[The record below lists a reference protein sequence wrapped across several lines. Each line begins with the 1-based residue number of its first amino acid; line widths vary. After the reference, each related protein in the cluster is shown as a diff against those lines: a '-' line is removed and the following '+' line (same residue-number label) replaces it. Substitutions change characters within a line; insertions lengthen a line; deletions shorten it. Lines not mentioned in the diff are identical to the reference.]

1 MALNG
6 IQIFKLTPK
15 KNCKECGC
23 PTCMA
28 FSMKVAQGAMQI
40 EQCPHMSEDAL
51 ASLSEA
57 TAPPMKT
64 IKIGTGAEEHSLGG
78 ETVLFRH
85 EKTFVSKPRYAV
97 ALCTCMDD
105 ATVEA
110 KLAEIPKVDYD
121 RIGERMYAELVYVN
135 CGEGADAAKYTAL
148 VEKAAGL
155 GRTLVLECKDP
166 EIAKAALA
174 VCKDSKPVLNG
185 ADASNYE
192 AMNAVATEAGVVLGV
207 SGKDLKILAL
217 EATEIYMAGKL
228 ESIEFVYEKYEKLGN
243 KNLVLD
249 TTGADIKETFAN
261 TVQVRRA
268 ALKDQDRTFGYP
280 SIVNLVKI
288 AKGDLHLQ
296 AALASMF
303 TMKYGSIIVMEQMTY
318 AEALPLYGLRQ
329 NVFTDPQ
336 KPMKVEPGIYPLNGA
351 DENAVVVTTVDFALT
366 YFVVSGE
373 LERSGVPLNLVIN
386 DAGGLSVLTSW
397 AAGKFS
403 GNSISAYIKENV
415 EPKVK
420 SRKLIIPGKVAVL
433 KGDLEAKLPGWEIIV
448 GPREAVQLVKFLKD
462 MQADGQI

>member
-28 FSMKVAQGAMQI
+28 FSMKVAQGAMKI

-64 IKIGTGAEEHSLGG
+64 IKVGAGAEELTLGG

-85 EKTFVSKPRYAV
+85 EKTFVNKSRYAV
-97 ALCTCMDD
+97 ELCMDD

-121 RIGERMYAELVYVN
+121 RIGERMYTELVYVN
-135 CGEGADAAKYTAL
+135 CDADADADKYVAL
-148 VEKAAGL
+148 VQKAAGL
-155 GRTLVLECKDP
+155 GRTLVLGCTDV
-166 EIAKAALA
+166 EIAKAAVE

-185 ADASNYE
+185 ANASNYE
-192 AMNAVATEAGVVLGV
+192 AMNAVATAAGVVLGV
-207 SGKDLKILAL
+207 SGKDLNELYDTVAAL
-217 EATEIYMAGKL
+217 
-228 ESIEFVYEKYEKLGN
+228 EKLGN

-249 TTGADIKETFAN
+249 VTGADVKETFGNA
-261 TVQVRRA
+261 VQVRRA

-280 SIVNLVKI
+280 SIVNLAKI
-288 AKGDLHLQ
+288 AGGDYHLQ
-296 AALASMF
+296 AALAAVF
-303 TMKYGSIIVMEQMTY
+303 TMKYGSIIVMERMTY

-336 KPMKVEPGIYPLNGA
+336 KPMRVEPGIYPMNGA
-351 DENAVVVTTVDFALT
+351 DENSLVVTTVDFALT
-366 YFVVSGE
+366 YFLVTGE

-403 GNSISAYIKENV
+403 GNSISAFFKENV

-420 SRKLIIPGKVAVL
+420 SRRLVIPGKVAVL

-462 MQADGQI
+462 LDA

>member
-28 FSMKVAQGAMQI
+28 FAMKVAQGAMQI
-40 EQCPHMSEDAL
+40 EQCPHMSDEAL

-64 IKIGTGAEEHSLGG
+64 IKIGTGDGEFTLGG

-85 EKTFVSKPRYAV
+85 EKTFVSKTRYAV
-97 ALCTCMDD
+97 ALCTDMTD
-105 ATVEA
+105 AEVEA
-110 KLAEIPKVDYD
+110 KLAEIPVVDYD
-121 RIGERMYAELVYVN
+121 RIGERMHVELVYVN
-135 CGEGADAAKYTAL
+135 CGEGADAAAYTAL
-148 VEKAAGL
+148 VEKAKGL
-155 GRTLVLECKDP
+155 GRTLVLGCTDP
-166 EIAKAALA
+166 EIAKAALE

-185 ADASNYE
+185 ANASNYE

-207 SGKDLKILAL
+207 SGSDINELYDTVAAL
-217 EATEIYMAGKL
+217 
-228 ESIEFVYEKYEKLGN
+228 EKLGN

-249 TTGADIKETFAN
+249 TTGADVKETFKN
-261 TVQVRRA
+261 TVLVRRA

-280 SIVNLVKI
+280 SLVNLVKI
-288 AKGDLHLQ
+288 AKGDKHLQ
-296 AALASMF
+296 AALASLF
-303 TMKYGSIIVMEQMTY
+303 TMKYGSIVVMEQMTY

-351 DENAVVVTTVDFALT
+351 DENSLVVTTVDFALT

-403 GNSISAYIKENV
+403 STSISTFIKEEV

-420 SRKLIIPGKVAVL
+420 CRKLVIPGKVAVL

-462 MQADGQI
+462 MQV